1 MARVIYPP
9 SASVPL
15 PDLHTKLPPCRT
27 GAPTDAPTDDV
38 HGGNTKTEMFIAL
51 AEGLLAAGSPLDGVG
66 IQLHINDKWAP
77 YSEAAFAAV
86 VERFGDLGL
95 KVHVTEL
102 DIAPTCG
109 AKCYGNATTVAE
121 KEARQAAIYASA
133 LSVCL
138 RAAHCEAFVFWEG
151 TDAHPGGIKPPGM
164 AIFDAAYRP
173 KPAFRALERVLRAG
187 RQEGEAG

>member
-1 MARVIYPP
+1 ML
-9 SASVPL
+9 S
-15 PDLHTKLPPCRT
+15 
-27 GAPTDAPTDDV
+27 
-38 HGGNTKTEMFIAL
+38 
-51 AEGLLAAGSPLDGVG
+51 GVT
-66 IQLHINDKWAP
+66 I
-77 YSEAAFAAV
+77 AFAAV

-102 DIAPTCG
+102 DIAPACG

-164 AIFDAAYRP
+164 AIFDAAR
-173 KPAFRALERVLRAG
+173 AFFDLALRNYTFDESADAHPRAAHALAGLARVRRHQGSKMLQQRDSLSARRAG
-187 RQEGEAG
+187 LRSSRSVLEPGTRDLVPGHLQKP